1 MTTTNMDAGLN
12 RNSNLAQIT
21 FHDSGGCIKNDST
34 VYQLILEKSWNA
46 VVEHCRVAPEEA
58 KQWIM
63 QESDNDSWRRL
74 PLHEAC
80 IRQATINVVRALVD
94 AYPFAAQCL
103 DHSAR
108 LPLHHACFHGCS
120 IEVIRL
126 LVGVYPSG
134 LVKKDVFGK
143 TPLVLAE
150 SSSSIEDKSLI
161 MDTLIKG
168 PAECI
173 IKFHRSIWEK
183 EQKALLSTLHNE
195 FHRERSALEYK
206 LMNLSEDF
214 KNQTAL
220 AEMEVWMKNVNI
232 AHLNTVILELN
243 TQVESLAAVEKT
255 LRERMKETEDKFSN
269 LIFTSDVTAKN
280 QLKKIQE
287 QANTIASLEADI
299 EELNKT
305 VILMTAKV
313 NVKEGPD
320 LISSKPKICRT
331 MGENNNVEELYQQE
345 TWQERQHPS
354 NSYVLALGESSALYE
369 EKEKEIETLQE
380 QSRNMNV
387 KYEETIN
394 LLKRS
399 ELEKESLK
407 KELDNLKRKLVGKE
421 NAITF
426 MKETSMINGSS
437 SLPKVENETKEN
449 EKISTRKLAYYL
461 LSVRR
466 IIHSSWLLRT
476 VRNLLLSTRLL

>member
-1 MTTTNMDAGLN
+1 M
-12 RNSNLAQIT
+12 AQIT
-21 FHDSGGCIKNDST
+21 FHKSGGCMKNDST
-34 VYQLILEKSWNA
+34 VYRLILEKSWNA
-46 VVEHCRVAPEEA
+46 VVEQCRVAPEEA

-150 SSSSIEDKSLI
+150 SSSLIEDKSLI

-173 IKFHRSIWEK
+173 VKFHRSIWEK
-183 EQKALLSTLHNE
+183 EQLALLSTLHNE
-195 FHRERSALEYK
+195 FHRERTALEYK
-206 LMNLSEDF
+206 IMNLSEDF

-220 AEMEVWMKNVNI
+220 AEKEVQMKNINI
-232 AHLNTVILELN
+232 AYLNKVILELN

-255 LRERMKETEDKFSN
+255 LTESMKETEDKFSN
-269 LIFTSDVTAKN
+269 LVFTSDVTAKK
-280 QLKKIQE
+280 QYKKIKE
-287 QANTIASLEADI
+287 QANTIASLEANI
-299 EELNKT
+299 EELKKT
-305 VILMTAKV
+305 VNLMAAKV
-313 NVKEGPD
+313 NEKEGPD
-320 LISSKPKICRT
+320 MRSAKQNICKST
-331 MGENNNVEELYQQE
+331 GENMNVEELYQRE
-345 TWQERQHPS
+345 TWQERQHLRDS
-354 NSYVLALGESSALYE
+354 SVLALAQGSALYE
-369 EKEKEIETLQE
+369 KKEKEIEKLQE
-380 QSRNMNV
+380 HSRNMNL

-407 KELDNLKRKLVGKE
+407 QELDNLQRKLAGKG
-421 NAITF
+421 NTITY
-426 MKETSMINGSS
+426 MKGTSMTNGNS
-437 SLPKVENETKEN
+437 SLPKLEKEVEED
-449 EKISTRKLAYYL
+449 EKYSARKLAYYL

-466 IIHSSWLLRT
+466 MIHSSLLLRT
-476 VRNLLLSTRLL
+476 VRNLLLLTRLR